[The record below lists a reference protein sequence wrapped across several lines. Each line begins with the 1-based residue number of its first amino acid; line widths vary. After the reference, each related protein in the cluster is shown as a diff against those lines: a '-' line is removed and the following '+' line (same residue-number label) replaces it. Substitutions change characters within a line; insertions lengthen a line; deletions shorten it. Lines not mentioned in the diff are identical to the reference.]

1 MERVARG
8 KKFGIGLG
16 AKYLGGK
23 RCSFLVWAPKAK
35 RVDVHI
41 VSPHDFVEP
50 LEPTSSG
57 YFYGEV
63 EGVFPGARYQ
73 YGINGV
79 ARWPDPAS
87 RFQPEGVHGPS
98 EIASAD
104 FEWTDQAWRGLPLMD
119 YVLYELHVGTFT
131 TAGTFDGVIEQLDYL
146 KELGVTAIELM
157 PVAQF
162 PGDRNWGYD
171 GVYPFA
177 VQASYGGPAGLKRLV
192 DAAHAKNLAVV
203 LDVVYNHLGPEGN
216 YLEQYGNYF
225 TDRYTTPWGRAINFD
240 GDDSAAVRR
249 FVVESALQWTTE
261 FYIDALRLDAVHAIY
276 DASETHILRE
286 IADTVHQHAGSRLV
300 HVIAESDLNDV
311 RIIKSSEE
319 GGYGFDAQWSDD
331 FHHSLHALL
340 TKERTGYYAD
350 FGDLHHLA
358 KAYEEGFVYSG
369 QF

>member
-1 MERVARG
+1 
-8 KKFGIGLG
+8 
-16 AKYLGGK
+16 
-23 RCSFLVWAPKAK
+23 
-35 RVDVHI
+35 
-41 VSPHDFVEP
+41 
-50 LEPTSSG
+50 
-57 YFYGEV
+57 
-63 EGVFPGARYQ
+63 
-73 YGINGV
+73 
-79 ARWPDPAS
+79 
-87 RFQPEGVHGPS
+87 
-98 EIASAD
+98 
-104 FEWTDQAWRGLPLMD
+104 
-119 YVLYELHVGTFT
+119 
-131 TAGTFDGVIEQLDYL
+131 
-146 KELGVTAIELM
+146 
-157 PVAQF
+157 
-162 PGDRNWGYD
+162 
-171 GVYPFA
+171 
-177 VQASYGGPAGLKRLV
+177 
-192 DAAHAKNLAVV
+192 
-203 LDVVYNHLGPEGN
+203 
-216 YLEQYGNYF
+216 
-225 TDRYTTPWGRAINFD
+225 AINFD

-369 QF
+369 QFSKHRQRHHGASSKGILANRF